1 MIPPT
6 DPRLSIFGAYL
17 MTTSTL
23 TLPVNIDTHS
33 GKLVANSTKPFIVT
47 LKLGENL
54 FEGLLRVAQDAQLA
68 AASFSG
74 IGALENAK
82 LAYYYLDKKEYKTKL
97 YNGIYELV
105 SLDGNITYFDGKP
118 FLHIHC
124 SLGEEDFNVIGG
136 HLMDAMVG
144 PSAEITV
151 IPLSGKIERKHD
163 DHIGLKLMCPIK

>member
-1 MIPPT
+1 
-6 DPRLSIFGAYL
+6 

-23 TLPVNIDTHS
+23 AHPVIIDTHS
-33 GKLVANSTKPFIVT
+33 GKLVANTTKPFIVA

-54 FEGLLRVAQDAQLA
+54 FEGLMRVAQDAQLA

-74 IGALENAK
+74 IGALDDAT
-82 LAYYYLDKKEYKTKL
+82 LAFYHLDKKEYKTKL
-97 YNGIYELV
+97 YKGTFELV
-105 SLDGNITYFDGKP
+105 SLNGNIAFFDGKP

-151 IPLSGKIERKHD
+151 VPLSGKIERKHD
-163 DHIGLKLMCPIK
+163 DHIGLKLLCPIK